1 VSIGVL
7 AEEKE
12 EEEEEVLEE
21 EVLEEEE
28 ELEGPVFHLF
38 QSML

>member
-21 EVLEEEE
+21 EEE

>member
-1 VSIGVL
+1 LCVSIGVL

-21 EVLEEEE
+21 EEEE

>member
-12 EEEEEVLEE
+12 E
-21 EVLEEEE
+21 EEEE